1 MIRGSLR
8 VYIRYGS
15 GLTNKDFSFEG
26 TSDPY
31 AQVEAYDHEGNSK
44 RLSTR
49 IELNTLDPQWNEWLN
64 FGEDSWSRVSVT
76 IYDGDIDG
84 FHSAVL
90 SNTTSYYFP
99 MHDSKIHVRKP
110 CETGYVEL
118 DYYFQP

>member
-1 MIRGSLR
+1 MVQGSLR

-15 GLTNKDFSFEG
+15 GLTNKDYNFEG

-31 AQVEAYDHEGNSK
+31 AQVEAYNHKGNWK
-44 RLSTR
+44 RLKTR
-49 IELNTLDPQWNEWLN
+49 IESNTLDPQWNEWLN

-76 IYDGDIDG
+76 IYDSDG
-84 FHSAVL
+84 HRSAVL

-99 MHDSKIHVRKP
+99 THDSKIHVRKP

-118 DYYFQP
+118 DYIFQP

>member
-15 GLTNKDFSFEG
+15 GLTDLDYHDA
-26 TSDPY
+26 SDPF
-31 AQVEAYDHEGNSK
+31 AFVEAYDHEGNSK
-44 RLSTR
+44 SLSTR
-49 IELNTLDPQWNEWLN
+49 TELNTLDPQWNQWLN

-76 IYDGDIDG
+76 IYDDDDYR
-84 FHSAVL
+84 SDVM

-99 MHDSKIHVRKP
+99 THDSKIHVRKP